1 MSFAAAIAAAT
12 NSQPQARPD
21 KVAGRTLLADGD
33 ALAYYCAGNDDT
45 SPGQARRNLEQK
57 IESAMRAAGADRVMI
72 LVTGAAS
79 HKGHRY
85 AISRVKQYQGKRS
98 HGGRPR
104 NWQFMRELIERD
116 PRSTV
121 TDTLE
126 ADDLF
131 HINSVR
137 NGDEHVA
144 ILTQDKDMRMVPGWH
159 LHWDSHALV
168 RVHPDTWAFE
178 ADGKLFGRKWFWMQ
192 MLHGDGVDN
201 IPGLTRYLTKDGKF
215 KPCGDKSTLVK
226 EFTASVHNEADARA
240 IVIEQY
246 LATYGESAKLDGV
259 VALLE
264 QACLLWMRRTERL
277 FDCMDAGGPLDG
289 IEAPLLAE
297 AVQVIRSRV
306 VDL

>member
-1 MSFAAAIAAAT
+1 MRFAAAIAAALD
-12 NSQPQARPD
+12 SQPQARPD

-33 ALAYYCAGNDDT
+33 GLAYYCAGNDDT

-57 IESAMRAAGADRVMI
+57 LEGAMRAAGADKVTI
-72 LVTGAAS
+72 LATSAAS

-85 AISRVKQYQGKRS
+85 AIATVKAYQGKRD
-98 HGGRPR
+98 HGRRPR

-116 PRSTV
+116 PRTQI

-137 NGDEHVA
+137 LGDENVA

-159 LHWDSHALV
+159 LHWDTHALV
-168 RVHPDTWAFE
+168 RVKPDTWAFE

-192 MLHGDGVDN
+192 MLHGDSADN
-201 IPGLTRYLTKDGKF
+201 VPGLPKATINGKQ
-215 KPCGDKSTLVK
+215 KLCGEV
-226 EFTASVHNEADARA
+226 TAANLLADAHNEPAAA
-240 IVIEQY
+240 GVVHEQY
-246 LATYGESAKLDGV
+246 RAFYGDDEFQSHIV
-259 VALLE
+259 E
-264 QACLLWMRRTERL
+264 QACLLWMRRTDRL
-277 FDCMDAGGPLDG
+277 FDCMAHGGPLDLYAG
-289 IEAPLLAE
+289 SYAWDEALRT
-297 AVQVIRSRV
+297 VRNRV